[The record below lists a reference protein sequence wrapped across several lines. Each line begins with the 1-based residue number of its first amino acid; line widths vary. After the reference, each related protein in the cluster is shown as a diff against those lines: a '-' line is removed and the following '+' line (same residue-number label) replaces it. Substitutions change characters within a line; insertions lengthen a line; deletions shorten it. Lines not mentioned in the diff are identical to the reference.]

1 MVLADRRV
9 FTGSLG
15 SEPNDLRLR
24 VWAACDEG
32 RLEVGTEDGETFSW
46 RYADIGARVYDTCT
60 VELHVDG
67 TSLFFAA
74 DDPLRFADELS
85 DLLAAGAPSQM
96 TERPRRSVRISDP
109 LDRRTTIPVVR
120 PEAAPPSR
128 RSVDRDRLAPLG
140 PKGKLRRPKQHAHE
154 WQAAGASY
162 GFSRA
167 VCTVCRQ
174 VTIDLTG
181 PAVTSDVGTRPPFRD
196 FLQRNEQR
204 A

>member
-9 FTGSLG
+9 FTGSVG

-46 RYADIGARVYDTCT
+46 PFADVGVRAYDTCT

-67 TSLFFAA
+67 TELYFAA
-74 DDPLRFADELS
+74 DDPLRFADALG
-85 DLLAAGAPSQM
+85 DLLGASAPSEM
-96 TERPRRSVRISDP
+96 TERPGRSVRISDP

-140 PKGKLRRPKQHAHE
+140 PKGKLRRPKSHVHDWRE
-154 WQAAGASY
+154 AGTSY
-162 GFSRA
+162 GFRRS
-167 VCTVCRQ
+167 VCEICRQ

-181 PAVTSDVGTRPPFRD
+181 PGVTTDVRRRPVFRA
-196 FLQRNEQR
+196 FLERSTIG